1 MARKDRGNISKP
13 LKMSFIILIVMF
25 VFFGILSLYGI
36 HSLSR
41 LTRTIYDHP
50 LVVSNI
56 SLQAT
61 VSITKMHRSMKD
73 AVLAKNLTEL
83 QSRIEAVN
91 SEEQQ
96 VYLCLDVV
104 EENILGREGRQLE
117 KEARALVD
125 AWKPIRAEVLRL
137 IHSKQTSRA
146 ADITVGEG
154 AIHVADLEAKMLE
167 LTRYARIKAS
177 QFMENTETVR
187 NRVSISSLFCL
198 VLGVIASLVVISV
211 TLRRTY
217 ETEQELW
224 ESRQLLS
231 NAIDLAPIGLIL
243 VGTDGR
249 FVRVNQAFCAMIG
262 YSEEELLQLKFQEVT
277 HPDDHPMDEAMAE
290 DQMGGNGTQGGIEK
304 RYVAKDGCI
313 VHVVLTTTLLRDD
326 LGTPLYF
333 LAQIQDVTDRKQEE
347 KQLRQAQ
354 KMEAIGTLAGGIAHD
369 FNNILGIILG
379 NYELAVEDL
388 SQGHP
393 ARLNL
398 EEIKKAS
405 VRAKEVV
412 GQLLSF
418 SRDEEVEQKPVALD
432 AVVKDSLVL
441 LRSFIPGSIE
451 IQQTLLTDSGIIMA
465 DASEIHQVL
474 INLCMNAVHAM
485 EDGGG
490 LLTIVVS
497 TVNLVDEPGFL
508 GHGLGPGS
516 YVKLRVK
523 DSGHGIDSH
532 IQGNVFDPY
541 FTTRSVGKGSGMG
554 LSVVHGIVINHGGA
568 ITIKGDPQGG
578 TVVDIL
584 FPRMAG
590 GVATHGTEHESAR
603 RGETVLVVDAEAS
616 LLIMVKQMLE
626 RLGYAVRAATSSG
639 EALEAFSR
647 DPDLFDLVITD
658 IALPGTSG
666 GRFSTEISSIVPDIP
681 IIICTGDS
689 SGMASESARDP
700 GGMAYFRKPF
710 DKHRLAIAVRNAI
723 DRKDPS
729 LDARPSQ
736 SV

>member
-1 MARKDRGNISKP
+1 MAGKDRENIAKP

-25 VFFGILSLYGI
+25 VFFGILSLYGNC
-36 HSLSR
+36 SLAR

-73 AVLAKNLTEL
+73 AVLAKNLAEL
-83 QSRIEAVN
+83 HSWIEAVN
-91 SEEQQ
+91 SEERQ
-96 VYLCLDVV
+96 VYIYLDVV
-104 EENILGREGRQLE
+104 KENILGREGRQLE
-117 KEARALVD
+117 KEARALAD
-125 AWKPIRAEVLRL
+125 AWKPIRAGVLRL
-137 IHSKQTSRA
+137 LHSNQTDQA
-146 ADITVGEG
+146 AQVTVGEG
-154 AIHVADLEAKMLE
+154 ALHVADLEAKMLE
-167 LTRYARIKAS
+167 LTNYARIKAT
-177 QFMENTETVR
+177 QFMENTEAVR
-187 NRVSISSLFCL
+187 NRVIIFSVLCL
-198 VLGVIASLVVISV
+198 VIGVIASLLVISV
-211 TLRRTY
+211 TLRRSF

-243 VGTDGR
+243 VAPDGR
-249 FVRVNQAFCAMIG
+249 FVRVNQAFCEMIG
-262 YSEEELLQLKFQEVT
+262 YLEEELLQLRFQEVT
-277 HPDDHPMDEAMAE
+277 HPDDHPIDEAIVE
-290 DQMGGNGTQGGIEK
+290 DLMSGNGDQGGIEK
-304 RYVAKDGCI
+304 RYVAKDGRI
-313 VHVVLTTTLLRDD
+313 VHVILTTALLRDD
-326 LGTPLYF
+326 LGIPLYF
-333 LAQIQDVTDRKQEE
+333 FAQIQDVTERKQEE

-379 NYELAVEDL
+379 NYELAIEDV

-405 VRAKEVV
+405 VRAKKVV

-432 AVVKDSLVL
+432 SVVKDSLVL
-441 LRSFIPGSIE
+441 LRAFIPGSIE
-451 IQQTLLTDSGIIMA
+451 IQQTLLTDSGIILA
-465 DASEIHQVL
+465 DASQIHQIL

-497 TVNLVDEPGFL
+497 TVNIVDEPGFR

-516 YVKLRVK
+516 YVKLCVK
-523 DSGHGIDSH
+523 DSGHGIDSQ
-532 IQGNVFDPY
+532 IQGNLFDPY

-554 LSVVHGIVINHGGA
+554 LSVVHGIVRNHGGA
-568 ITIKGDPQGG
+568 ISIKGDPQGG
-578 TVVDIL
+578 TIVEIL
-584 FPRMAG
+584 FPR
-590 GVATHGTEHESAR
+590 S
-603 RGETVLVVDAEAS
+603 GETVLVVDDEES
-616 LLIMVKQMLE
+616 QLIMAKQMLE
-626 RLGYAVRAATSSG
+626 WLGYSVRAATSPS
-639 EALEAFSR
+639 EALEAFRR
-647 DPDLFDLVITD
+647 DPNLFDLVIADMT
-658 IALPGTSG
+658 LPGMSG

-681 IIICTGDS
+681 IIICTGDNS
-689 SGMASESARDP
+689 AIDSESAGGP
-700 GGMAYFRKPF
+700 GGMDYFKKPF

-723 DRKDPS
+723 DRRGQS
-729 LDARPSQ
+729 LDARPPQ